1 MVRMQLDL
9 MIFKVFSN
17 LSNSTILYTDS
28 NGISLE
34 TFINLLYFVQF
45 RDGLN
50 SSKSIAALLK
60 IRLEY

>member
-17 LSNSTILYTDS
+17 LSNSMILCTDS